1 MRDRKRI
8 PAAGPPE
15 LTPIAVEVLLSLAD
29 GPRHGYGIKL
39 DIEERTEGDLVLGS
53 GTLYQAIQ
61 RLERDGLIGASP
73 DGDQDADPRRGRM
86 YRLEPDGRAA
96 LVSHLRRLE
105 RSLTFARRRRLLP
118 GTRSHS

>member
-1 MRDRKRI
+1 MRDRKR
-8 PAAGPPE
+8 AAAPPE
-15 LTPIAVEVLLSLAD
+15 LTPIAVEVLLSLSE

-61 RLERDGLIGASP
+61 RLERDGLIGTAP
-73 DGDQDADPRRGRM
+73 DADQDADPRRGRT
-86 YRLEPDGRAA
+86 YKLAPEGRAA
-96 LVSHLRRLE
+96 LVTHLRKLE
-105 RSLTFARRRRLLP
+105 RSLTFARRRKLLP